1 MLELSNGANMEEEI
15 KKEEI
20 ASYIKAHID
29 SAILASDQI
38 NVEPRYHHST
48 SYAVAPSIIKY
59 GFLSAIAQQENGI
72 TVYSDD
78 IVKRVLMDD
87 FHVNGNNGISFA
99 VMDLKDLYRD
109 EFEFDP
115 MLPTGVDFIVDIP
128 WRLVRNT
135 ENYGNEFISDLAVDS
150 KYIRYLDLR
159 IKRLLIEELRD
170 DNHDEIIARYNNI
183 IRICRAIKKYNNG
196 IILRELSDDKKLYL
210 DYDKIRDYPKIKIK
224 K

>member
-1 MLELSNGANMEEEI
+1 M
-15 KKEEI
+15 
-20 ASYIKAHID
+20 
-29 SAILASDQI
+29 
-38 NVEPRYHHST
+38 
-48 SYAVAPSIIKY
+48 APSIIKY
-59 GFLSAIAQQENGI
+59 GFLSAIAQQENGM